1 MRTYVIKRLLLMF
14 PTVFGVA
21 LIVFMLLRLVPGD
34 VLFLKM
40 QEAAYFSKAD
50 LDALRVSMGLDKP
63 LIVQFFMWLGG
74 LFRGDLGYSYYTDG
88 AVLPELMRRL
98 PLTIELAL
106 LTMVLSVSISLVVGV
121 LAAIRQDRFLDYVV
135 RSLSIVGLAMPNFWV
150 AIMVVIIAANAFGWS
165 APIFYRAPWEDPV
178 ANLQK
183 LILPALVLAWSSSA
197 GEARLIRSSVLEVLR
212 QDYVRTAHAKGLSE
226 RMVLMRHV
234 LKNSLI
240 PAVTAYGGRFGALLG
255 GTVVM
260 EIVFSLPGA
269 GRLTVQA
276 VQARDYPQVQAS
288 ILFISMIYVSVNL
301 AVDLLYGWLD
311 PRIRYQ

>member
-14 PTVFGVA
+14 PTIFGVA
-21 LIVFMLLRLVPGD
+21 LITFMLLRLVPGD
-34 VLFLKM
+34 VLFLRM

-63 LIVQFFMWLGG
+63 VIVQFFMWLGD

-106 LTMVLSVSISLVVGV
+106 LTIVLSVSLSLVIGV
-121 LAAIRQDRFLDYVV
+121 LAAIRQDTILDYTI
-135 RSLSIVGLAMPNFWV
+135 RSFSILGLAMPVFWV
-150 AIMVVIIAANAFGWS
+150 GIMVVIIAANVFGWS
-165 APIFYRAPWEDPV
+165 PPIFYKAPWEDPV

-197 GEARLIRSSVLEVLR
+197 GEARLVRSSVLEVLR
-212 QDYVRTAHAKGLSE
+212 QDYVRTAYAKGLSE

-269 GRLTVQA
+269 GRLTVQS

-288 ILFISMIYVSVNL
+288 ILFIAMIYVSVNL

>member
-1 MRTYVIKRLLLMF
+1 MQTYVIKRLLLVF
-14 PTVFGVA
+14 PTIFGVTF
-21 LIVFMLLRLVPGD
+21 IIFMLLRLVPGD
-34 VLFLKM
+34 GLFLRM

-63 LIVQFFMWLGG
+63 VIVQFVMWLRD
-74 LFRGDLGYSYYTDG
+74 LLTGDLGYSYYTDG
-88 AVLPELMRRL
+88 RVLPELMRRL

-106 LTMVLSVSISLVVGV
+106 LTMVMSVSISLVIGV
-121 LAAIRQDRFLDYVV
+121 LAAIRQDTFLDYSV
-135 RSLSIVGLAMPNFWV
+135 RSVSILGLAMPGFWV
-150 AIMVVIIAANAFGWS
+150 AIMVIIVAASAFNWS
-165 APIFYRAPWEDPV
+165 PPIFYRELWQDPV

-212 QDYVRTAHAKGLSE
+212 QDYVRTAYAKGLSE
-226 RMVLMRHV
+226 RMVLIRHV

-260 EIVFSLPGA
+260 EIVFALPGA
-269 GRLTVQA
+269 GRLTVQS
-276 VQARDYPQVQAS
+276 VQARDYPQVQAN
-288 ILFISMIYVSVNL
+288 ILFIAMIYVFVNL
-301 AVDLLYGWLD
+301 AVDLFYGWLD
-311 PRIRYQ
+311 PRIRFQ